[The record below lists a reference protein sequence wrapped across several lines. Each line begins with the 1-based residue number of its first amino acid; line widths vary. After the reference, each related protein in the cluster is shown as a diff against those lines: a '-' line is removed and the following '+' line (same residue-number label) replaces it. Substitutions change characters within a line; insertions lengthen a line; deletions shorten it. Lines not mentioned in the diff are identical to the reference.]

1 MKKYFSIALITLCA
15 TLFFSSCEKGVTN
28 TGDYTGN
35 IYGVWQ
41 LDSKTVDK
49 ETVKTTDFTSEHFY
63 LCLNQIRM
71 AFGKTGA
78 LTGFDLDHVDVDFAR
93 YAYNEQKHQISFD
106 DTITL
111 MQGLREVMRISGTY
125 DVLELS
131 KDDLVISQYSKLTG
145 KTTTYSFHKIFQQET
160 KKKE

>member
-1 MKKYFSIALITLCA
+1 MKKFFCITLTALCA
-15 TLFFSSCEKGVTN
+15 ILLFSSCDKGVTN
-28 TGDYTGN
+28 TGDYSGN

-63 LCLNQIRM
+63 LCLNQIRR
-71 AFGKTGA
+71 AFGKTGS
-78 LTGFDLDHVDVDFAR
+78 LTGFDLDHVDVDFSW
-93 YAYNEQKHQISFD
+93 YAYNDQKKQISFD
-106 DTITL
+106 NPIVM

-131 KDDLVISQYSKLTG
+131 KDKLVISQYSKLTG
-145 KTTTYSFHKIFQQET
+145 KTTTYSFHKMFLKET
-160 KKKE
+160 ESKK